1 MLAEAQP
8 EDLLAYGLIP
18 EFVGRMPVLTT
29 MDTLGRD
36 DLFRILTQPKNA
48 IVKQVQRLF
57 ELDGVELTFT
67 DEALHKVVELTV
79 SKGTGARGLRSVLE
93 QSMMDIMYDIPSE
106 EGARELVVTDAMIKT
121 GAEDDDSDN
130 EDALLRKRA

>member
-1 MLAEAQP
+1 MVI
-8 EDLLAYGLIP
+8 G
-18 EFVGRMPVLTT
+18 V
-29 MDTLGRD
+29 
-36 DLFRILTQPKNA
+36 
-48 IVKQVQRLF
+48 